1 MSINSK
7 NFKNFSR
14 LENILII
21 GNGGRENSLAWAIQ
35 KNELIKKVY
44 LIPGNGGS
52 ERINKCER
60 IKIDVNKKDELLE
73 KLDSLKI
80 DLIVIGP
87 EIPLANGLA
96 DFLRKKNFKVFGP
109 NKDGAKLE
117 FSKSWAKEFMQDANI
132 PTANFWKVN
141 SLEEAKRIID
151 SSSIPLVVKADGLAS
166 GKGVFIPD
174 SKDECFCAAESI
186 FNGKFGNA
194 GNVIVLE
201 EKIQGP
207 EVSVFA
213 LCDGKRYTLL
223 PTAQDHKRL
232 NEKDQGPNTGG
243 MGAYS
248 PAPLLTKDYLD
259 KIIKEII
266 EPTINELNKRNID
279 YRGVIYFGLMI
290 TKSGPKVIEY
300 NCRFGDPEC
309 QTIMPLMDQNFVF
322 LLEKCSM
329 GSLTGDEKI
338 NTSDKVRGCVI
349 AKSKGY
355 PHEYKTGFEISIGK
369 IDSNN
374 CQIFDSGTSLSKNGK
389 LLTDGGRV
397 LSVVCQDKDFDFVF
411 EVFADLV
418 TFFSFFKGVS
428 VDTALLNRIDF
439 SLFRN
444 LEIIGIFK

>member
-1 MSINSK
+1 MGINSK
-7 NFKNFSR
+7 SSKSISR

-35 KNELIKKVY
+35 KNELVKKIY
-44 LIPGNGGS
+44 LNPGNGGS

-60 IKIDVNKKDELLE
+60 INIDISNKNELVE
-73 KLDSLKI
+73 KLDFLKI

-96 DFLRKKNFKVFGP
+96 DFLRKKEFKVFGP
-109 NKDGAKLE
+109 NKNGAKLE
-117 FSKSWAKEFMQDANI
+117 YSKSWAKEFMQNANI

-141 SLEEAKRIID
+141 SLEEAKNIIY

-166 GKGVFIPD
+166 GKGVFVPD
-174 SKDECFCAAESI
+174 SKDESFRAAESI
-186 FNGKFGNA
+186 FNGKFGDS
-194 GNVIVLE
+194 GNVVVLE

-213 LCDGKRYTLL
+213 LCDGKRYILL

-248 PAPLLTKDYLD
+248 PAPLLKKDHLD
-259 KIIKEII
+259 RVINEII
-266 EPTINELNKRNID
+266 EPTINELNKKNID
-279 YRGVIYFGLMI
+279 YKGVIYFGLMI

-309 QTIMPLMDQNFVF
+309 QTIMPLMDQNFVH
-322 LLEKCSM
+322 LLDKCSM
-329 GSLTGDEKI
+329 GKLTGEEKI
-338 NTSDKVRGCVI
+338 DISDKVSGCVI
-349 AKSKGY
+349 ATSKGY
-355 PHEYKTGFEISIGK
+355 PHEYKTGFPIKIGN
-369 IDSNN
+369 IDPSD
-374 CQIFDSGTSLSKNGK
+374 CQIFDSGTFLSKDGE

-397 LSVVCQDKDFDFVF
+397 LSIVCQDKNFDMVF
-411 EVFADLV
+411 EKAYKYLKEVNFE
-418 TFFSFFKGVS
+418 G
-428 VDTALLNRIDF
+428 IY
-439 SLFRN
+439 FRKD
-444 LEIIGIFK
+444 IGHQVRKKYKEGK

>member
-1 MSINSK
+1 MSINSTTSQ
-7 NFKNFSR
+7 NSMR

-35 KNELIKKVY
+35 KNKLVKKVY
-44 LIPGNGGS
+44 LIPGNAGT

-60 IKIDVNKKDELLE
+60 IKIDINNKAELVK
-73 KLDSLKI
+73 KLYFLNI

-96 DFLRKKNFKVFGP
+96 DFLRKNDFKVFGP
-109 NKDGAKLE
+109 GKDGAKLE
-117 FSKSWAKEFMQDANI
+117 YSKSWAKEFMQDANI
-132 PTANFWKVN
+132 PTAKFWKVN
-141 SLEEAKRIID
+141 SLEEAKKIIN
-151 SSSIPLVVKADGLAS
+151 SSPMPLVVKADGLAS

-174 SKDECFCAAESI
+174 SKDACFRATESI
-186 FNGKFGNA
+186 LNGKFGKS

-213 LCDGKRYTLL
+213 LCDGKKYILL

-232 NEKDQGPNTGG
+232 KDKDRGPNTGG

-259 KIIKEII
+259 RIIKEII
-266 EPTINELNKRNID
+266 EPTINELNKKNID

-290 TKSGPKVIEY
+290 TKDGPKVIEY

-309 QTIMPLMDQNFVF
+309 QTIMPLLDQDFIL

-329 GSLTGDEKI
+329 GKLTGNEKI
-338 NTSDKVRGCVI
+338 NISNNVSGCVI
-349 AKSKGY
+349 ATSKGY
-355 PHEYKTGFEISIGK
+355 PQQYKTGFPIEIGN
-369 IDSNN
+369 IDLIN
-374 CQIFDSGTSLSKNGK
+374 CQIFDSGTSFSENGE
-389 LLTDGGRV
+389 LITSGGRV
-397 LSVVCQDKDFDFVF
+397 LSIVCQDKDFDLVF
-411 EVFADLV
+411 EKAYKNLKEIKFD
-418 TFFSFFKGVS
+418 G
-428 VDTALLNRIDF
+428 IY
-439 SLFRN
+439 FRN
-444 LEIIGIFK
+444 DIGYQVRTNISKKN

>member
-1 MSINSK
+1 MGIHSPSSR
-7 NFKNFSR
+7 NFIR

-35 KNELIKKVY
+35 KNELVKKVY
-44 LIPGNGGS
+44 LIPGNAGS
-52 ERINKCER
+52 ERINKCQR
-60 IKIDVNKKDELLE
+60 IKIDINNKNELVE
-73 KLDSLKI
+73 KLDFFEI
-80 DLIVIGP
+80 DLVIIGP

-96 DFLRKKNFKVFGP
+96 DFLRKKDFKVFGP

-117 FSKSWAKEFMQDANI
+117 FSNSWAKEFMQDANI

-141 SLEEAKRIID
+141 SVEEAKKIIN
-151 SSSIPLVVKADGLAS
+151 SASIPLVVKADGLAS
-166 GKGVFIPD
+166 GKGVFIPN
-174 SKDECFCAAESI
+174 SKDACLKAAETI
-186 FNGKFGNA
+186 FNGKFGNS
-194 GNVIVLE
+194 GNVVVLE

-213 LCDGKRYTLL
+213 LCDGERYTLL

-232 NEKDQGPNTGG
+232 NEKDTGPNTGG

-248 PAPLLTKDYLD
+248 PATLLTEEYLD

-309 QTIMPLMDQNFVF
+309 QTIMPLMDQDFVF

-338 NTSDKVRGCVI
+338 NTSDNVSGCVI
-349 AKSKGY
+349 ATSEGY
-355 PHEYKTGFEISIGK
+355 PNEYKTGYQIKIGK
-369 IDSNN
+369 IDSND
-374 CQIFDSGTSLSKNGK
+374 CQIFDSGTSFSESGE
-389 LLTDGGRV
+389 LLTAGGRV
-397 LSVVCQDKDFDFVF
+397 LSIVCQDKDFDTVF
-411 EVFADLV
+411 EKAYKNLKEIHFE
-418 TFFSFFKGVS
+418 G
-428 VDTALLNRIDF
+428 IY
-439 SLFRN
+439 FRN
-444 LEIIGIFK
+444 DIGHQVRKNFSKEN

>member
-1 MSINSK
+1 MSINSTTSQ
-7 NFKNFSR
+7 NSMR

-35 KNELIKKVY
+35 KNELVKKVY
-44 LIPGNGGS
+44 LIPGNAGT

-60 IKIDVNKKDELLE
+60 IKIDMNNKTELIKKLE
-73 KLDSLKI
+73 FLNI

-96 DFLRKKNFKVFGP
+96 DFLRKNNFKVFGP
-109 NKDGAKLE
+109 GKDGAKLE
-117 FSKSWAKEFMQDANI
+117 YSKSWAKEFMQDANI

-141 SLEEAKRIID
+141 SLEEAKKIINA
-151 SSSIPLVVKADGLAS
+151 SPMPLVVKADGLAS

-174 SKDECFCAAESI
+174 SKDECFRAAESI
-186 FNGKFGNA
+186 LNGKFGES

-213 LCDGKRYTLL
+213 LCDGKKYILL

-232 NEKDQGPNTGG
+232 KEKDKGPNTGG

-248 PAPLLTKDYLD
+248 PAPLLTKNYLD

-266 EPTINELNKRNID
+266 EPTINELNKKNID
-279 YRGVIYFGLMI
+279 YKGVIYFGLMI
-290 TKSGPKVIEY
+290 TKYGPKVIEY

-309 QTIMPLMDQNFVF
+309 QTIMPLLDQSFVL

-329 GSLTGDEKI
+329 GKLIGNEQI
-338 NTSDKVRGCVI
+338 NISNKVSGCVI
-349 AKSKGY
+349 ATSKGY
-355 PHEYKTGFEISIGK
+355 PQEYKTGYPIEIGN
-369 IDSNN
+369 IDSND
-374 CQIFDSGTSLSKNGK
+374 CQIFDSGTSFSENGE
-389 LLTDGGRV
+389 LVTSGGRV
-397 LSVVCQDKDFDFVF
+397 LSIVCQDKNFDLVF
-411 EVFADLV
+411 EKAYRNIKEIKFD
-418 TFFSFFKGVS
+418 G
-428 VDTALLNRIDF
+428 IY
-439 SLFRN
+439 FRN
-444 LEIIGIFK
+444 DIGHQVRKNISKNN

>member
-1 MSINSK
+1 MGIYSPIS
-7 NFKNFSR
+7 KNFSR
-14 LENILII
+14 LQNILII

-35 KNELIKKVY
+35 KNELVKKVY
-44 LIPGNGGS
+44 LIPGNAGS

-60 IKIDVNKKDELLE
+60 IKIDINNENELVE
-73 KLDSLKI
+73 KLDFLKI
-80 DLIVIGP
+80 DLVVIGP

-96 DFLRKKNFKVFGP
+96 DLLRKKDFKVFGP

-117 FSKSWAKEFMQDANI
+117 FSKSWAKEFMQKANI

-141 SLEEAKRIID
+141 SIEEAKKIIN

-166 GKGVFIPD
+166 GKGVFIPN
-174 SKDECFCAAESI
+174 SIDECFKAAESI
-186 FNGKFGNA
+186 FNGKFGNS
-194 GNVIVLE
+194 GNIVVLE

-213 LCDGKRYTLL
+213 LCDGERYTLL

-232 NEKDQGPNTGG
+232 NEKDTGPNTGG

-248 PAPLLTKDYLD
+248 PAPLLTEDYLD

-266 EPTINELNKRNID
+266 EPTINELNKRKID

-309 QTIMPLMDQNFVF
+309 QTIMPLMDQDFVF

-329 GSLTGDEKI
+329 ASLTGYEKI
-338 NTSDKVRGCVI
+338 NTSDKVSSCVI
-349 AKSKGY
+349 ATSKGY
-355 PHEYKTGFEISIGK
+355 PYEYKTGYQIKIGN
-369 IDSNN
+369 IDSND
-374 CQIFDSGTSLSKNGK
+374 CQIFDSGTSFNESGK
-389 LLTDGGRV
+389 LLTAGGRV
-397 LSVVCQDKDFDFVF
+397 LSIVCQDKDFDTVF
-411 EVFADLV
+411 EKAYKNLKEIHFD
-418 TFFSFFKGVS
+418 G
-428 VDTALLNRIDF
+428 IY
-439 SLFRN
+439 FRN
-444 LEIIGIFK
+444 DIGHQVRKNFSKEN

>member
-1 MSINSK
+1 MSTNSTSSK
-7 NFKNFSR
+7 CLKR

-35 KNELIKKVY
+35 KNELVKKVY
-44 LIPGNGGS
+44 LTPGNAGS

-60 IKIDVNKKDELLE
+60 IEIDINKSNELIE
-73 KLDSLKI
+73 KLDFLKI

-96 DFLRKKNFKVFGP
+96 DFLRKKDFNVFGP
-109 NKDGAKLE
+109 GKDGAKLE
-117 FSKSWAKEFMQDANI
+117 YSKSWAKEFMQDANI
-132 PTANFWKVN
+132 PTANFWKVS
-141 SLEEAKRIID
+141 SLEEAKTIIQ

-174 SKDECFCAAESI
+174 SKDECLRAAESI
-186 FNGKFGNA
+186 LSGKFGDS

-232 NEKDQGPNTGG
+232 KEKDKGPNTGG

-248 PAPLLTKDYLD
+248 PAPLLTERCLNR
-259 KIIKEII
+259 IIKEII
-266 EPTINELNKRNID
+266 EPTIDELNHKNIN

-309 QTIMPLMDQNFVF
+309 QTIMPLMDQDFVF

-338 NTSDKVRGCVI
+338 DTSDKVSGCVI
-349 AKSKGY
+349 ATSRGY
-355 PHEYKTGFEISIGK
+355 PNEYKTGFPINIGK

-374 CQIFDSGTSLSKNGK
+374 CQIFDSGTSLSKNGE
-389 LLTDGGRV
+389 LLTNGGRV
-397 LSVVCQDKDFDFVF
+397 LSIVCQGKDFDKVF
-411 EVFADLV
+411 ENAYKNLKEIKFDGIYFRRDIGHQVRKK
-418 TFFSFFKGVS
+418 FSME
-428 VDTALLNRIDF
+428 N
-439 SLFRN
+439 
-444 LEIIGIFK
+444 